1 MGRIEDGHFV
11 VQHLIVYYFMSMLH
25 AESSAAAAPAVARR

>member
-11 VQHLIVYYFMSMLH
+11 VQHLIVYYFMSL
-25 AESSAAAAPAVARR
+25 AQESREPAAPASPR